1 MFVLGPAMNNS
12 QIRYEIFLKVAE
24 LENITLAAEALSY
37 TQSGVSHA
45 IAAMEREAG
54 CTLFHRS
61 KAGVSLTENGKK
73 LLPLVQELVN
83 KQHSLDQ
90 AMDALSSRVA
100 GTLRVGSFTSF
111 TAIWMAK
118 IIREFTGQFPEVKIE
133 LINGTY
139 RDIEEGITAGRL
151 DCGFL
156 SSVEN
161 DPLDF
166 TPLFDDPMLVIA
178 SPEHEIAQRLELGE
192 NALGG
197 AALDGDGL
205 GGAALPSNGP
215 DGDALDEGALPSNG
229 LPLKEL
235 RRYPLISQFQ
245 GSDHDVQQI
254 FKKARIRPK
263 MKYVLD
269 DDISVM
275 GLVSQNEGIALMPEM
290 MLRTAGFDL
299 VAIPLD
305 PPQHRTIGLATL
317 PIKETTLLVRTF
329 VAFCRG
335 LKEWS

>member
-1 MFVLGPAMNNS
+1 MLRAAGYNPGTYDSAAPITTIGSMFATLIS
-12 QIRYEIFLKVAE
+12 LFQIRLIPRHRIITDPVVVRE
-24 LENITLAAEALSY
+24 LRAA
-37 TQSGVSHA
+37 
-45 IAAMEREAG
+45 
-54 CTLFHRS
+54 
-61 KAGVSLTENGKK
+61 
-73 LLPLVQELVN
+73 
-83 KQHSLDQ
+83 
-90 AMDALSSRVA
+90 
-100 GTLRVGSFTSF
+100 
-111 TAIWMAK
+111 
-118 IIREFTGQFPEVKIE
+118 
-133 LINGTY
+133 
-139 RDIEEGITAGRL
+139 
-151 DCGFL
+151 
-156 SSVEN
+156 
-161 DPLDF
+161 
-166 TPLFDDPMLVIA
+166 
-178 SPEHEIAQRLELGE
+178 
-192 NALGG
+192 ALGG
-197 AALDGDGL
+197 
-205 GGAALPSNGP
+205 
-215 DGDALDEGALPSNG
+215 DALGTAALPSNG

-299 VAIPLD
+299 IAIPLD

>member
-1 MFVLGPAMNNS
+1 MNNS

-24 LENITLAAEALSY
+24 LGNVTLAADALSY

-61 KAGVSLTENGKK
+61 KAGVTLTENGKK
-73 LLPLVQELVN
+73 LLPLVQDLVN

-90 AMDALSSRVA
+90 AMDALSNRVA

-111 TAIWMAK
+111 TALWMAK
-118 IIREFTGQFPEVKIE
+118 LIQGFTQNFPDVKIE
-133 LINGTY
+133 LTNGTY
-139 RDIEEGITAGRL
+139 RDIENGISDGRL

-166 TPLFDDPMLVIA
+166 TPLFDDPMLVIMA
-178 SPEHEIAQRLELGE
+178 PDH
-192 NALGG
+192 AL
-197 AALDGDGL
+197 AKRK
-205 GGAALPSNGP
+205 S
-215 DGDALDEGALPSNG
+215 
-229 LPLKEL
+229 LPLQDLK
-235 RRYPLISQFQ
+235 RYPLISQFQ

-254 FKKARIRPK
+254 FRRAKMRPK
-263 MKYVLD
+263 TKYILD

-275 GLVSQNEGIALMPEM
+275 GMVSQDEGIALMPEM
-290 MLRTAGFDL
+290 MLTTAAFDFA
-299 VAIPLD
+299 AIPLK
-305 PPQHRTIGLATL
+305 PQQHRTIGLATP

-329 VAFCRG
+329 VAFCKTFDFG
-335 LKEWS
+335 Y

>member
-1 MFVLGPAMNNS
+1 MNNS

-24 LENITLAAEALSY
+24 LGNITLAADALSY

-61 KAGVSLTENGKK
+61 KAGVTLTENGKK
-73 LLPLVQELVN
+73 LLPLVQDLVN

-90 AMDALSSRVA
+90 AMDALSNRVA

-111 TAIWMAK
+111 TALWMAK
-118 IIREFTGQFPEVKIE
+118 LIQGFTQNFPDVKIE
-133 LINGTY
+133 LTNGTY
-139 RDIEEGITAGRL
+139 RDIENGISDGRL

-166 TPLFDDPMLVIA
+166 TPLFDDPMLVIMA
-178 SPEHEIAQRLELGE
+178 PDH
-192 NALGG
+192 AL
-197 AALDGDGL
+197 AKRK
-205 GGAALPSNGP
+205 S
-215 DGDALDEGALPSNG
+215 
-229 LPLKEL
+229 LPLQDLK
-235 RRYPLISQFQ
+235 RYPLISQFQ

-254 FKKARIRPK
+254 FRRAKMRPK
-263 MKYVLD
+263 TKYILD

-275 GLVSQNEGIALMPEM
+275 GMVSQDEGIALMPEM
-290 MLRTAGFDL
+290 MLTTAAFDL
-299 VAIPLD
+299 AAIPLK
-305 PPQHRTIGLATL
+305 PQQHRTIGLATP

-329 VAFCRG
+329 VAFCKTFDFG
-335 LKEWS
+335 Y

>member
-1 MFVLGPAMNNS
+1 MNNS

-24 LENITLAAEALSY
+24 LGNVTLAADALSY

-61 KAGVSLTENGKK
+61 KAGVTLTENGKK
-73 LLPLVQELVN
+73 LLPLVQDLVN

-90 AMDALSSRVA
+90 AMDALSNRVA

-111 TAIWMAK
+111 TALWMAK
-118 IIREFTGQFPEVKIE
+118 LIQGFTQNVPDVKIE
-133 LINGTY
+133 LTNGTY
-139 RDIEEGITAGRL
+139 RDIENGISDGRL

-166 TPLFDDPMLVIA
+166 TPLFDDPMLVIMA
-178 SPEHEIAQRLELGE
+178 PDH
-192 NALGG
+192 AL
-197 AALDGDGL
+197 AKRK
-205 GGAALPSNGP
+205 S
-215 DGDALDEGALPSNG
+215 
-229 LPLKEL
+229 LPLQDLK
-235 RRYPLISQFQ
+235 RYPLISQFQ

-254 FKKARIRPK
+254 FRRAKMRPK
-263 MKYVLD
+263 TKYILD

-275 GLVSQNEGIALMPEM
+275 GMVSQDEGIALMPEM
-290 MLRTAGFDL
+290 MLTTAAFDFA
-299 VAIPLD
+299 AIPLK
-305 PPQHRTIGLATL
+305 PQQHRTIGLATP

-329 VAFCRG
+329 VAFCKTFDFG
-335 LKEWS
+335 Y

>member
-1 MFVLGPAMNNS
+1 MNNS

-24 LENITLAAEALSY
+24 LGNITLAADALSY

-61 KAGVSLTENGKK
+61 KTGVTLTESGKA
-73 LLPLVQELVN
+73 LLPLVQDLVN

-90 AMDALSSRVA
+90 AMDALSNRVA

-111 TAIWMAK
+111 TATWMALL
-118 IIREFTGQFPEVKIE
+118 IQDFTKRFPEVKIE
-133 LINGTY
+133 LTNGTY
-139 RDIEEGITAGRL
+139 RDIENGITDGRL

-156 SSVEN
+156 TSVEN

-166 TPLFDDPMLVIA
+166 TPLFDDPMLAIMA
-178 SPEHEIAQRLELGE
+178 PDHELAKKK
-192 NALGG
+192 
-197 AALDGDGL
+197 
-205 GGAALPSNGP
+205 S
-215 DGDALDEGALPSNG
+215 
-229 LPLKEL
+229 LPLRDLKK
-235 RRYPLISQFQ
+235 YSLISQFQ

-254 FKKARIRPK
+254 FKKAKMRPK
-263 MKYVLD
+263 TKYILD

-275 GLVSQNEGIALMPEM
+275 GMVAAGEGIALMPEM
-290 MLRTAGFDL
+290 MLETAAFDL
-299 VAIPLD
+299 ETVPLD

-329 VAFCRG
+329 IAFC
-335 LKEWS
+335 KSYDFD

>member
-1 MFVLGPAMNNS
+1 MNHS

-24 LENITLAAEALSY
+24 LGNITLAADALNY

-61 KAGVSLTENGKK
+61 KTGVTLTENGKA

-90 AMDALSSRVA
+90 AMDALSNRVA

-111 TAIWMAK
+111 TATWMALLMQD
-118 IIREFTGQFPEVKIE
+118 FTKQFPEVNIE
-133 LINGTY
+133 LTNGTY
-139 RDIEEGITAGRL
+139 RDIENGITDGRL

-156 SSVEN
+156 SGIEN

-166 TPLFDDPMLVIA
+166 TPLFDDPMLVITA
-178 SPEHEIAQRLELGE
+178 PGH
-192 NALGG
+192 AL
-197 AALDGDGL
+197 ARKK
-205 GGAALPSNGP
+205 S
-215 DGDALDEGALPSNG
+215 
-229 LPLKEL
+229 LPLHDLKK
-235 RRYPLISQFQ
+235 YPLISQFQ
-245 GSDHDVQQI
+245 GADHDVQQI
-254 FKKARIRPK
+254 FRTAKLRPK
-263 MKYVLD
+263 TKFILD

-275 GLVSQNEGIALMPEM
+275 GMVAQDEGIALIPEM
-290 MLRTAGFDL
+290 MLQTASFDL
-299 VAIPLD
+299 VSIPLD

-329 VAFCRG
+329 IAFC
-335 LKEWS
+335 KSYHFD

>member
-1 MFVLGPAMNNS
+1 MNNS

-90 AMDALSSRVA
+90 AMDALSNRVA

-139 RDIEEGITAGRL
+139 RDIEEGITTGRL

>member
-1 MFVLGPAMNNS
+1 MNNS

-192 NALGG
+192 DALG
-197 AALDGDGL
+197 GDGL
-205 GGAALPSNGP
+205 GEDGLAEDALGAAALGGDALGTAALPSN
-215 DGDALDEGALPSNG
+215 S

>member
-1 MFVLGPAMNNS
+1 MNNS

-24 LENITLAAEALSY
+24 LGNVTLAADALSY

-61 KAGVSLTENGKK
+61 KAGVTLTENGKK
-73 LLPLVQELVN
+73 LLPLVQDLVN

-90 AMDALSSRVA
+90 AMDALSNRVA

-111 TAIWMAK
+111 TALWMAK
-118 IIREFTGQFPEVKIE
+118 LIQGFTQNFPDVKIE
-133 LINGTY
+133 LTNGTY
-139 RDIEEGITAGRL
+139 RDIENGISDGRL

-166 TPLFDDPMLVIA
+166 TPLFDDPMLVIMA
-178 SPEHEIAQRLELGE
+178 PDH
-192 NALGG
+192 AL
-197 AALDGDGL
+197 AKRK
-205 GGAALPSNGP
+205 S
-215 DGDALDEGALPSNG
+215 
-229 LPLKEL
+229 LPLQDLK
-235 RRYPLISQFQ
+235 RYPLISQFQ

-254 FKKARIRPK
+254 FRRAKMRPK
-263 MKYVLD
+263 TKYILD

-275 GLVSQNEGIALMPEM
+275 GMVAQDEGIALMPEM
-290 MLRTAGFDL
+290 MLATAAFDL
-299 VAIPLD
+299 AAIPLK
-305 PPQHRTIGLATL
+305 PQQHRTIGLATP

-329 VAFCRG
+329 IAFCKSFDFRFS
-335 LKEWS
+335 ESS

>member
-1 MFVLGPAMNNS
+1 MNNS

-24 LENITLAAEALSY
+24 LGNITLAADALSY

-61 KAGVSLTENGKK
+61 KAGVTLTENGKK

-90 AMDALSSRVA
+90 AMDALSNRVA

-111 TAIWMAK
+111 TALWMAK
-118 IIREFTGQFPEVKIE
+118 LIQGFTRNFPDVKIE
-133 LINGTY
+133 LTNGTY
-139 RDIEEGITAGRL
+139 RDIENGISDGRL

-161 DPLDF
+161 DPLEF
-166 TPLFDDPMLVIA
+166 TPLFDDPMLVIM
-178 SPEHEIAQRLELGE
+178 SPDH
-192 NALGG
+192 
-197 AALDGDGL
+197 GL
-205 GGAALPSNGP
+205 AKRKS
-215 DGDALDEGALPSNG
+215 
-229 LPLKEL
+229 LPLHDLKK
-235 RRYPLISQFQ
+235 YPLISQFQ

-254 FKKARIRPK
+254 FRRAKMRPK
-263 MKYVLD
+263 TKYILD

-275 GLVSQNEGIALMPEM
+275 GMVAQDEGIALMPEM
-290 MLRTAGFDL
+290 MLATAAFDL
-299 VAIPLD
+299 AAIPLK
-305 PPQHRTIGLATL
+305 PQQHRTIGLATP

-329 VAFCRG
+329 IASCKSFDFRFS
-335 LKEWS
+335 ESSRNSIET

>member
-1 MFVLGPAMNNS
+1 MNNS

-24 LENITLAAEALSY
+24 LGNITLAADALSY

-61 KAGVSLTENGKK
+61 KAGVTLTENGKK

-90 AMDALSSRVA
+90 AMDALSNRVA

-111 TAIWMAK
+111 TALWMAK
-118 IIREFTGQFPEVKIE
+118 LIQGFTQSFPDVKIE
-133 LINGTY
+133 LTNGTY
-139 RDIEEGITAGRL
+139 RDIENGISDGRL

-166 TPLFDDPMLVIA
+166 TPLFDDPMLVITA
-178 SPEHEIAQRLELGE
+178 PNHKLAKRKS
-192 NALGG
+192 
-197 AALDGDGL
+197 
-205 GGAALPSNGP
+205 
-215 DGDALDEGALPSNG
+215 
-229 LPLKEL
+229 LPLHDLKK
-235 RRYPLISQFQ
+235 YPLISQFQ

-254 FKKARIRPK
+254 FRRAKMRPK
-263 MKYVLD
+263 TKYILD

-275 GLVSQNEGIALMPEM
+275 GMVAQDEGIALMPEM
-290 MLRTAGFDL
+290 MLATAAFDL
-299 VAIPLD
+299 AAIPLK
-305 PPQHRTIGLATL
+305 PQQHRTIGLATP

-329 VAFCRG
+329 IAFCKSFDFRFS
-335 LKEWS
+335 ESSRNSIET

>member
-1 MFVLGPAMNNS
+1 MNNS

-24 LENITLAAEALSY
+24 LGNITLAADALSY

-61 KAGVSLTENGKK
+61 KAGVTLTENGKK
-73 LLPLVQELVN
+73 LLPLVQDLVN

-90 AMDALSSRVA
+90 AMDALSNRVA

-111 TAIWMAK
+111 TALWMAK
-118 IIREFTGQFPEVKIE
+118 LIQGFTQNYPDVKIE
-133 LINGTY
+133 LTNGTY
-139 RDIEEGITAGRL
+139 RDIENGISDGRL

-166 TPLFDDPMLVIA
+166 TPLFDDPMLVIMA
-178 SPEHEIAQRLELGE
+178 
-192 NALGG
+192 
-197 AALDGDGL
+197 
-205 GGAALPSNGP
+205 P
-215 DGDALDEGALPSNG
+215 DHVLAKRKS
-229 LPLKEL
+229 LPLQDLKK
-235 RRYPLISQFQ
+235 YPLISQFQ

-254 FKKARIRPK
+254 FRRAKMRPK
-263 MKYVLD
+263 TKYILD

-275 GLVSQNEGIALMPEM
+275 GMVAQDEGIALMPEM
-290 MLRTAGFDL
+290 MLATAAFDL
-299 VAIPLD
+299 AAIPLK
-305 PPQHRTIGLATL
+305 PQQHRTIGLATP

-329 VAFCRG
+329 IAFCKSFDFRFS
-335 LKEWS
+335 ESS

>member
-1 MFVLGPAMNNS
+1 MNNS

-24 LENITLAAEALSY
+24 LGNITLAADALSY

-61 KAGVSLTENGKK
+61 KAGVTLTESGKK
-73 LLPLVQELVN
+73 LLPLVQDLVN

-90 AMDALSSRVA
+90 AMDALSNRIA

-111 TAIWMAK
+111 TALWMAK
-118 IIREFTGQFPEVKIE
+118 LIQGFTQNFPDVKIE
-133 LINGTY
+133 LTNGTY
-139 RDIEEGITAGRL
+139 RDIENGISDGRL

-166 TPLFDDPMLVIA
+166 TPLFDDPMLVIMA
-178 SPEHEIAQRLELGE
+178 PDH
-192 NALGG
+192 AL
-197 AALDGDGL
+197 AKRK
-205 GGAALPSNGP
+205 S
-215 DGDALDEGALPSNG
+215 
-229 LPLKEL
+229 LPLQDLK
-235 RRYPLISQFQ
+235 RYPLISQFQ

-254 FKKARIRPK
+254 FRSAKMRPK
-263 MKYVLD
+263 TKYILD

-275 GLVSQNEGIALMPEM
+275 GMVAQDEGIALMPEM
-290 MLRTAGFDL
+290 MLTTAAFDL
-299 VAIPLD
+299 AAIPLK
-305 PPQHRTIGLATL
+305 PQQHRTIGLATP

-329 VAFCRG
+329 VAFCKTFDFG
-335 LKEWS
+335 Y

>member
-1 MFVLGPAMNNS
+1 MNNS

-24 LENITLAAEALSY
+24 LGNITQAAEALAY

-61 KAGVSLTENGKK
+61 KAGVTLTENGKK
-73 LLPLVQELVN
+73 LLPLVQDLVN

-90 AMDALSSRVA
+90 AMDALSNRVA

-111 TAIWMAK
+111 TALWMAK
-118 IIREFTGQFPEVKIE
+118 LIQGFTQNFPDVKIE
-133 LINGTY
+133 LTNGTY
-139 RDIEEGITAGRL
+139 RDIENGISDGRL

-166 TPLFDDPMLVIA
+166 TPLFDDPMLVIMA
-178 SPEHEIAQRLELGE
+178 PDH
-192 NALGG
+192 AL
-197 AALDGDGL
+197 AKRK
-205 GGAALPSNGP
+205 S
-215 DGDALDEGALPSNG
+215 
-229 LPLKEL
+229 LPLQDLK
-235 RRYPLISQFQ
+235 RYPLISQFQ

-254 FKKARIRPK
+254 FRRAKMRPK
-263 MKYVLD
+263 TKYILD

-275 GLVSQNEGIALMPEM
+275 GMVSQDEGIALMPEM
-290 MLRTAGFDL
+290 MLTTAAFDL
-299 VAIPLD
+299 AAIPLK
-305 PPQHRTIGLATL
+305 PQQHRTIGLATP

-329 VAFCRG
+329 VAFCKTFDFG
-335 LKEWS
+335 Y

>member
-1 MFVLGPAMNNS
+1 MNNS

-24 LENITLAAEALSY
+24 LGNITLAADALSY

-61 KAGVSLTENGKK
+61 KAGVTLTENGKK

-90 AMDALSSRVA
+90 AMDALSNRVA

-111 TAIWMAK
+111 TALWMAK
-118 IIREFTGQFPEVKIE
+118 LIQGFTQNYPDVKIE
-133 LINGTY
+133 LTNGTY
-139 RDIEEGITAGRL
+139 RDIENGISDGRL

-166 TPLFDDPMLVIA
+166 TPLFDDPMLVIMA
-178 SPEHEIAQRLELGE
+178 PDH
-192 NALGG
+192 AL
-197 AALDGDGL
+197 AKRK
-205 GGAALPSNGP
+205 S
-215 DGDALDEGALPSNG
+215 
-229 LPLKEL
+229 LPLQDLK
-235 RRYPLISQFQ
+235 RYPLISQFQ

-254 FKKARIRPK
+254 FRRAKMRPK
-263 MKYVLD
+263 TKYILD

-275 GLVSQNEGIALMPEM
+275 GMVAQDEGIALMPEM
-290 MLRTAGFDL
+290 MLATAAFDL
-299 VAIPLD
+299 AAIPLK
-305 PPQHRTIGLATL
+305 PQQHRTIGLATP

-329 VAFCRG
+329 IAFCKSFDFRFS
-335 LKEWS
+335 ESS